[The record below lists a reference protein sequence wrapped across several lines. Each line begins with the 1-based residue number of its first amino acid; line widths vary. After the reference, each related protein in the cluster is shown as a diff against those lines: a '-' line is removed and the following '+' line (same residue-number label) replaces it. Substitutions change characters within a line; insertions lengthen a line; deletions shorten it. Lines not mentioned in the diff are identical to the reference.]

1 MLYYH
6 KNRMKKSN
14 NRIIDVIES
23 ASTVSYR
30 KNRNKSERIKEE
42 DKYTNRGVNFF

>member
-1 MLYYH
+1 
-6 KNRMKKSN
+6 MKKSN
-14 NRIIDVIES
+14 NGVIDVIES